1 MKLIVGLGNPGI
13 KYASTRHNIGFMI
26 IDYISNFLNRE
37 LKPGKGDW
45 FGIDCNYSGE
55 DIFLMKPTTFMNNSG
70 TAVID
75 FIVRNN
81 IDVKDILI
89 IYDDFQIPL
98 GIIRVRTNGSD
109 GGHNGIA
116 SVIYH
121 LNTLEFARMRIGI
134 GNSDFIN
141 KEEYVDF
148 VLSNFTDDET
158 KKIKDMMI
166 NYKDCVLNFAKEGV
180 VSTMN
185 RFNKNF
191 LDTASDN
198 KEDNLIN

>member
-1 MKLIVGLGNPGI
+1 MKLIVGLGNPGN
-13 KYASTRHNIGFMI
+13 KYAFTRHNIGFMI
-26 IDYISNFLNRE
+26 IDYISNFLKTE

-45 FGIDCNYSGE
+45 FGIDCNYNGE
-55 DIFLMKPTTFMNNSG
+55 DIYLMKPTTFMNNSG

-75 FIVRNN
+75 FILRNN
-81 IDVKDILI
+81 IDIKDILV

-98 GIIRVRTNGSD
+98 GTIRVRTNGSD
-109 GGHNGIA
+109 GGHNGIS

-134 GNSDFIN
+134 GNDSFIH
-141 KEEYVDF
+141 KEEYIDF
-148 VLSNFTDDET
+148 VLSNFTEEET
-158 KKIKDMMI
+158 IKIKEMMV
-166 NYKDCVLNFAKEGV
+166 NYKDCVLSYVKEDV
-180 VSTMN
+180 LNTMN

-191 LDTASDN
+191 LDPIKNN